1 MIKLFYSFL
10 LLFFLFS
17 CSNNITKNDIEE
29 INLDNKEIDIESTGS
44 ESLIDQTTDKD
55 VDELIDI
62 LFDTNY

>member
-1 MIKLFYSFL
+1 MFKIFCSFL
-10 LLFFLFS
+10 LLTFLFS

-29 INLDNKEIDIESTGS
+29 INLDNKEINIESSGS

>member
-1 MIKLFYSFL
+1 MFKIFYLFL
-10 LLFFLFS
+10 LLIFLFS

-29 INLDNKEIDIESTGS
+29 INLDNKEINIESSGS